1 MVEEITEKITLLL
14 DALSKLEF
22 FLFELNYCSTCRRT
36 QQTYTSNRGLDLVS
50 SSIFEDTRTEFG

>member
-22 FLFELNYCSTCRRT
+22 FLFEFKVLLYM
-36 QQTYTSNRGLDLVS
+36 
-50 SSIFEDTRTEFG
+50 